1 MAQKQVGWVGLGSM
15 GIGMSTNLQKFLSS
29 SGAPN
34 LIYTNRTLSRGDSLK
49 ELGAIPA
56 ETVSEV
62 AKKSEIIFSCV
73 SNDAVLQETTNEIIK
88 SGDIKNKIYVDCSTV
103 HPDTSAA
110 VSKQITEAGGQFV
123 AGKFTYAP
131 VFGASAMAAAGKL
144 IFVTAGPE
152 SATSAISLYLNGVM
166 GRSVIPMGTDVT
178 KSSLLKIAGNIVV
191 VSFMEVLSEAHV
203 FAEKTGLGS
212 PVLENMISDM
222 FGPVLESYSKRITS
236 GSYAPPPDGKA
247 GFDVALAMKDLRHA
261 LTCAK
266 DAGTKLET
274 SEAALRHMEKA
285 REFEAVRPL
294 DSSSMYGAVRLEAGL
309 DFYSDACKE
318 RDAKK

>member
-1 MAQKQVGWVGLGSM
+1 MAPKQVGWIGLGSM
-15 GIGMSTNLQKFLSS
+15 GIGMSQNLQKFLSS

-34 LIYTNRTLSRGDSLK
+34 LIYTNRTLSRGEPIK
-49 ELGAIPA
+49 ELGAIPV
-56 ETVSEV
+56 ETAREV
-62 AKKSEIIFSCV
+62 AKKSDIIFSCV
-73 SNDAVLQETTNEIIK
+73 SDDAVLQDTTNEIIQ
-88 SGDIKNKIYVDCSTV
+88 SGDITNKIYVDCSTV
-103 HPDTSAA
+103 HPDTTAA

-123 AGKFTYAP
+123 AAP
-131 VFGASAMAAAGKL
+131 VFGAAPMAAAGKL

-166 GRSVIPMGTDVT
+166 GRSVIPMGTNVT

-266 DAGTKLET
+266 DAGTRLET
-274 SEAALRHMEKA
+274 CEAALRHMEKA
-285 REFEAVRPL
+285 REFEIERPL

-309 DFYSDACKE
+309 DFYSAACKK

>member
-1 MAQKQVGWVGLGSM
+1 MAATQVGWIGLGSM
-15 GIGMSTNLQKFLSS
+15 GIGMSRNLQKFISS
-29 SGAPN
+29 SGAPS
-34 LIYTNRTLSRGDSLK
+34 LIYTNRTLSRGDSLR

-62 AKKSEIIFSCV
+62 ARKSDVIFSCV
-73 SNDAVLQETTNEIIK
+73 SNDAVLQDTANEIIK
-88 SGDIKNKIYVDCSTV
+88 SGDITNKIYVDCSTV

-110 VSKQITEAGGQFV
+110 VSKLITEAGGQFV
-123 AGKFTYAP
+123 AAP
-131 VFGASAMAAAGKL
+131 VFGAAPMAAAGKL

-152 SATSAISLYLNGVM
+152 SATSAISLYLTGVM

-212 PVLENMISDM
+212 PVLESMVSDM

-266 DAGTKLET
+266 NAGTRLET
-274 SEAALRHMEKA
+274 CEAALRHMEKA
-285 REFEAVRPL
+285 REFEAERPL
-294 DSSSMYGAVRLEAGL
+294 DSSSMYGAVRLESGL

>member
-1 MAQKQVGWVGLGSM
+1 MAQRQVGWVGLGSM
-15 GIGMSTNLQKFLSS
+15 GIGMSANLQKFLSS

-73 SNDAVLQETTNEIIK
+73 SNDAVLQETANEIIK

-110 VSKQITEAGGQFV
+110 ISKQITEAGGQFV
-123 AGKFTYAP
+123 AAP

-152 SATSAISLYLNGVM
+152 SAISAISLYLNGVM
-166 GRSVIPMGTDVT
+166 ARSVIPMGADVT

-236 GSYAPPPDGKA
+236 GSYAPPPDSKA

-309 DFYSDACKE
+309 NFYSDACKE

>member
-1 MAQKQVGWVGLGSM
+1 MAATQVGWIGLGSM
-15 GIGMSTNLQKFLSS
+15 GIGMSRNLQKFISS
-29 SGAPN
+29 SGAPS
-34 LIYTNRTLSRGDSLK
+34 LIYTNRTLSRGDSLR

-56 ETVSEV
+56 ETVGEV
-62 AKKSEIIFSCV
+62 ARKSDVIFSCV
-73 SNDAVLQETTNEIIK
+73 SNDAVLQDTANEIIK
-88 SGDIKNKIYVDCSTV
+88 SGDITNKIYVDCSTV

-110 VSKQITEAGGQFV
+110 VSKLITEAGGQFV
-123 AGKFTYAP
+123 AAP
-131 VFGASAMAAAGKL
+131 VFGAAPMAAAGKL

-152 SATSAISLYLNGVM
+152 SATSAISLYLTGVM
-166 GRSVIPMGTDVT
+166 GRSVISMGTDVT

-212 PVLENMISDM
+212 PVLENMVSDM

-266 DAGTKLET
+266 DAGTRLET
-274 SEAALRHMEKA
+274 CEAALRHMEKA
-285 REFEAVRPL
+285 REFEAERPL
-294 DSSSMYGAVRLEAGL
+294 DSSSMYGAVRLESGL

>member
-1 MAQKQVGWVGLGSM
+1 M
-15 GIGMSTNLQKFLSS
+15 
-29 SGAPN
+29 
-34 LIYTNRTLSRGDSLK
+34 
-49 ELGAIPA
+49 E
-56 ETVSEV
+56 
-62 AKKSEIIFSCV
+62 V
-73 SNDAVLQETTNEIIK
+73 SNDAVLQDTTNEIIN
-88 SGDIKNKIYVDCSTV
+88 SGDITNKIYVDCSTV

-123 AGKFTYAP
+123 AAP
-131 VFGASAMAAAGKL
+131 VFGAAAMAAAGKL

-152 SATSAISLYLNGVM
+152 SATSTISLYLNGVM

-236 GSYAPPPDGKA
+236 GSYAPSPDGKA

-266 DAGTKLET
+266 DAGTRLET

-285 REFEAVRPL
+285 REFEPERPL

-309 DFYSDACKE
+309 DFYSDVCKE

>member
-49 ELGAIPA
+49 DLGAIPA

-62 AKKSEIIFSCV
+62 AKKSEIIFSCESIKV

-88 SGDIKNKIYVDCSTV
+88 SGHIKNKIYVDCSTV

-123 AGKFTYAP
+123 AAP